1 MACFAKALSQ
11 DDEDALTPIDQAYAE
26 QYKVEPLIQRS
37 SLSFFERSG
46 HAFTALSMGEVVGYV
61 FAQAIFNGTRPT
73 VLVSRLAVSNDDE
86 ALAEDARAVLV
97 EAVTKSAYDAAVY
110 DLLVLLPEADTAAQQ
125 AFAQNQYDEGK
136 LTALV
141 RTLGSRG
148 QNTKTP
154 NPPQNHTI

>member
-1 MACFAKALSQ
+1 VACFAKALSQ

-26 QYKVEPLIQRS
+26 QYGVEPLIQRS

-46 HAFTALSMGEVVGYV
+46 HAFTALNMGEVVGYV

-73 VLVSRLAVSNDDE
+73 VLVSRLTVQDSDV
-86 ALAEDARAVLV
+86 AEQARAVLV

-110 DLLVLLPEADTAAQQ
+110 DLLVLLPEADSAAQQ
-125 AFAQNQYDEGK
+125 AFAQNQYDESR

-148 QNTKTP
+148 QNT
-154 NPPQNHTI
+154 

>member
-26 QYKVEPLIQRS
+26 KYNVEPLIQRS

-46 HAFTALSMGEVVGYV
+46 HAFTALNMGEVVGYV

-73 VLVSRLAVSNDDE
+73 VLVSRLTVQDSDV
-86 ALAEDARAVLV
+86 AEQARAVLV

-110 DLLVLLPEADTAAQQ
+110 DLLVLLPEADSAAQQ
-125 AFAQNQYDEGK
+125 AFAQNQYDESR

-148 QNTKTP
+148 QNT
-154 NPPQNHTI
+154 

>member
-1 MACFAKALSQ
+1 VACFAKAISQ
-11 DDEDALTPIDQAYAE
+11 DDEDALTPIDQTYAE
-26 QYKVEPLIQRS
+26 AFAVEPLIQRS

-46 HAFTALSMGEVVGYV
+46 HAFTALNMGEAVGFV

-73 VLVSRLAVSNDDE
+73 VLVSRLAVRSNDE
-86 ALAEDARAVLV
+86 AVAQAARAVLV

-110 DLLVLLPEADTAAQQ
+110 DLLVLLPEADKAAQQ
-125 AFAQNQYDEGK
+125 AFAQNQYDKGK

-148 QNTKTP
+148 KNT
-154 NPPQNHTI
+154 

>member
-1 MACFAKALSQ
+1 MACFAKVISQ
-11 DDEDALTPIDQAYAE
+11 DDEDALTAVDQAYAA
-26 QYKVEPLIQRS
+26 QYNVEPLIQRS

-46 HAFTALSMGEVVGYV
+46 HAFTVLNAGELNAGEVVGYV

-73 VLVSRLAVSNDDE
+73 VFVSRLAVQVDDDT
-86 ALAEDARAVLV
+86 LAAEARAVLV

-110 DLLVLLPEADTAAQQ
+110 DLLVLLPEADSAAQQ

-148 QNTKTP
+148 QTS
-154 NPPQNHTI
+154 

>member
-1 MACFAKALSQ
+1 MACFAKVISQ
-11 DDEDALTPIDQAYAE
+11 DDEDALAAVDQAYAA
-26 QYKVEPLIQRS
+26 QYNVEPLIQRS

-46 HAFTALSMGEVVGYV
+46 HAFTVLNAGNIIGYV

-73 VLVSRLAVSNDDE
+73 VFVSRLAVQVDDDT
-86 ALAEDARAVLV
+86 LAAEARAVLV

-110 DLLVLLPEADTAAQQ
+110 DLLVLLPEADSAAQQ

-148 QNTKTP
+148 QTS
-154 NPPQNHTI
+154 

>member
-26 QYKVEPLIQRS
+26 QYGVEPLIQRS

-46 HAFTALSMGEVVGYV
+46 HAFTALNMGEVVGYV

-73 VLVSRLAVSNDDE
+73 VLVSRLTVQDSDV
-86 ALAEDARAVLV
+86 AEQARAVLV

-110 DLLVLLPEADTAAQQ
+110 DLLVLLPEADSAAQQ
-125 AFAQNQYDEGK
+125 AFAQNQYDESR

-148 QNTKTP
+148 QNT
-154 NPPQNHTI
+154 

>member
-1 MACFAKALSQ
+1 MACFAKTLSQ
-11 DDEDALTPIDQAYAE
+11 DDEDALTPIDQAYAAMFA
-26 QYKVEPLIQRS
+26 VEPLIQRS
-37 SLSFFERSG
+37 SLSFFERTG
-46 HAFTALSMGEVVGYV
+46 HAFSALNAGEVVGYV

-73 VLVSRLAVSNDDE
+73 VFVSRLAVKVNDDAVAQE
-86 ALAEDARAVLV
+86 ARAVLV

-125 AFAQNQYDEGK
+125 AFAQNEYDESK

-148 QNTKTP
+148 QTS
-154 NPPQNHTI
+154 